1 MTDDPWKG
9 IALPESEARV
19 HARRADAASR
29 WDFFWARSMDRRY
42 LLVLEHAAESAPKAR
57 LPKLKGIDLTVSDYD
72 RNRKVLVFKLQ
83 DDQQKDV
90 FLELC
95 RDIIRAADAAEN
107 EKDAV
112 ARALA
117 RTWRWHHLL
126 RGGSD
131 GRLSAEEQK
140 GLIGELLVL
149 QEILLPALEPLDALN
164 TWRGPLDAPKDF
176 EIGRYCI
183 EAKARRSAALPC
195 INISSIA
202 QLDSSGID
210 GLFLHVVDLD
220 LAPTGTAGS
229 RTVTDY
235 AARLRDLIVA
245 QDGGAAEHLDM
256 LLNAGGFRWSDDYSD
271 FSWVEGERRG
281 YRVVDGFPRL
291 CPANVPSG
299 VTEAKYAVGLPDC
312 EPFRI
317 DRATLYLECGLEEK

>member
-1 MTDDPWKG
+1 MTDDPWKD
-9 IALPESEARV
+9 IAFPASETLV
-19 HARRADAASR
+19 NARRVDAGSR

-42 LLVLEHAAESAPKAR
+42 LLVLEHAPESTSQAR
-57 LPKLKGIDLTVSDYD
+57 LPRLKGIDVTISDYD
-72 RNRKVLVFKLQ
+72 RNRKILVFKLQ
-83 DDQQKDV
+83 DDGLKDI

-95 RDIIRAADAAEN
+95 RDIIRAAASAEN

-112 ARALA
+112 ARELA

-131 GRLSAEEQK
+131 GRLSGEEQK

-164 TWRGPLDAPKDF
+164 AWRGPLDAPKDF

-202 QLDSSGID
+202 QLDSSGIE
-210 GLFLHVVDLD
+210 GLFLYVVDLD
-220 LAPTGTAGS
+220 LAPAGTDGS
-229 RTVTDY
+229 QTVTDY
-235 AARLRDLIVA
+235 AMRLRDLIVA
-245 QDGGAAEHLDM
+245 RDGAAAEQLDM

-271 FSWVEGERRG
+271 FSWVEGQRRI
-281 YRVVDGFPRL
+281 YRVADGFPRL
-291 CPANVPSG
+291 CPANVPHG
-299 VTEAKYAVGLPDC
+299 ILEAKYAIGLPDC
-312 EPFRI
+312 EPFRTA
-317 DRATLYLECGLEEK
+317 RATLYLDCGLEEK